1 VNRAGPPLE
10 ALTHRLAEVSADF
23 LAEPRIGKRG
33 SVHVG
38 AVVGDLVGQLGGAAT
53 PVDLAA
59 FGAADPGERNRL
71 AVTLLLCWLYAD
83 DWFREARPTGAELLS
98 ALTEAATDLA
108 AHTSAKSFVADPDR
122 REELVRTALARL
134 DCRPAGETPAQ
145 AQDRLASLSATERA
159 RVVKAARE
167 AELRARE
174 IRKALARKAA
184 EESAD
189 KWTRE

>member
-1 VNRAGPPLE
+1 MNRDGPPLE
-10 ALTHRLAEVSADF
+10 ALTHRLAEVPADF
-23 LAEPRIGKRG
+23 LAEPRVGRRG
-33 SVHVG
+33 LVHVG
-38 AVVGDLVGQLGGAAT
+38 AVVGDLVGLVGGAAS
-53 PVDLAA
+53 PADLAV

-83 DWFREARPTGAELLS
+83 EWFRQARPPGAELLG
-98 ALTEAATDLA
+98 ALTGAAADLA

-145 AQDRLASLSATERA
+145 AQDRLASLSAAERA